1 MKTYMSDTHS
11 LLWAFTRPNKLGDKA
26 RFAFDEVAK
35 GSAVLLIPVIVLA
48 ELIFT
53 VENKPIQ
60 ADLKEI
66 LTRLRSSSNVQ
77 FVDLEFETVSR
88 LPVLTAIPEM
98 HDRLIV
104 AEALR
109 QNAALITRDES
120 IMNSGL
126 VNVVW

>member
-1 MKTYMSDTHS
+1 MKTYMTDTHS
-11 LLWAFTRPNKLGDKA
+11 LLWTFTRPKKLGEKA
-26 RFAFDEVAK
+26 REAFDEVAE

-53 VENKPIQ
+53 IENKPIQ

-104 AEALR
+104 AEAIR
-109 QNAALITRDES
+109 QNAVLIIRDES

-126 VNVVW
+126 VDVVW